1 MKHARSMLEWS
12 LIGTGLVILFA
23 TLAPAIGGDGAVRFE
38 SVLSLLHGEGGFSKF
53 SLVQPMLSMPL
64 AWLAVARGSNPAGY
78 VAYFNLLV
86 FLLLAMPAYAAIARR
101 YTAATARAWVLLI
114 LGASMFPHH
123 LQGYYGEVLSA
134 MCFFVG
140 ALWIER
146 RPVPS
151 VLLIALACASTPAL
165 LLPYMVLAAMWFI
178 LKRRIAPPVAA
189 IGAVALI
196 LLDVWIRNAGSGN
209 GYLSDN
215 EHGFQTILPYSARP
229 GFSYPLVFGTLS
241 ILFSFGKGL
250 VFYIPALML
259 AVNAESRAAL
269 RLDTKSI
276 IIVSLAL
283 IAPVLLYAKWWAWY
297 GGSFWGPRFF
307 LYLCPP
313 ACLLMAVLLQERR
326 MSIMRTLCLVAVV
339 ALSAWVAVNGYIYAQ
354 DNMDA
359 CWSNNYSQE
368 YLCWYVPEFSALWR
382 PFVTGRFEQLFDYP
396 RWPYAVW
403 TATCVCYLIGL
414 AVRNALGSSANGSRS
429 TSHPG
434 SLI

>member
-1 MKHARSMLEWS
+1 
-12 LIGTGLVILFA
+12 
-23 TLAPAIGGDGAVRFE
+23 
-38 SVLSLLHGEGGFSKF
+38 
-53 SLVQPMLSMPL
+53 
-64 AWLAVARGSNPAGY
+64 
-78 VAYFNLLV
+78 
-86 FLLLAMPAYAAIARR
+86 
-101 YTAATARAWVLLI
+101 
-114 LGASMFPHH
+114 
-123 LQGYYGEVLSA
+123 
-134 MCFFVG
+134 
-140 ALWIER
+140 
-146 RPVPS
+146 
-151 VLLIALACASTPAL
+151 
-165 LLPYMVLAAMWFI
+165 MVLAAVWFV

-189 IGAVALI
+189 IAAVAII
-196 LLDVWIRNAGSGN
+196 LLDVWIRNAGTGN

-229 GFSYPLVFGTLS
+229 GFSYPLLFGALS

-269 RLDTKSI
+269 RLDTRSI
-276 IIVSLAL
+276 VIVSLAL
-283 IAPVLLYAKWWAWY
+283 VAPVLLYAKWWAWY

-326 MSIMRTLCLVAVV
+326 TSIMRTVCLVAVIG
-339 ALSAWVAVNGYIYAQ
+339 LSAWVAVNGYIYAQ

-382 PFVTGRFEQLFDYP
+382 PFVTGRFGQLFDYP

-403 TATCVCYLIGL
+403 TAACMSYLIGL
-414 AVRNALGSSANGSRS
+414 AVRNALGSSASGIQSS
-429 TSHPG
+429 SHPG